1 MRIENLNKMDFI
13 VTHCLLF
20 LFDGGGWGGEGR
32 QAGEIWQG
40 KIFCGINFDPEFYRI
55 PCVIAAQALLKI
67 HITGL

>member
-1 MRIENLNKMDFI
+1 MRIENLNKMYFI

-20 LFDGGGWGGEGR
+20 LFDGGGGR

-40 KIFCGINFDPEFYRI
+40 KIFCGIKFDPEFYRI
-55 PCVIAAQALLKI
+55 PCVIAAQALLNI